1 MNKKGLLTLRNVL
14 RGDEAAPER
23 TLLIAGPVE
32 DDEDQRLMFDRLS
45 WPIERVRNCLEV
57 FLQVRCSPPRVV
69 VCERDLPDGTWKDV
83 LDIATSLLSPPPVIV
98 TSRLADD
105 YLWAE
110 VLNLGGYD
118 VLAKPLDRREVT
130 RALNLAWE
138 HGAAQPDPPRKANAM
153 SAQRG
158 GSTVCLTA

>member
-1 MNKKGLLTLRNVL
+1 MKNSGLL
-14 RGDEAAPER
+14 R

-32 DDEDQRLMFDRLS
+32 DNGPQRSIFDKLS
-45 WPIERVRNCLEV
+45 WPIERVRNCAGVL
-57 FLQVRCSPPRVV
+57 LQARSNPPRVI

-83 LDIATSLLSPPPVIV
+83 LEIAASVVHPPPVIV

-118 VLAKPLDRREVT
+118 LLAKPFDPREVART
-130 RALNLAWE
+130 LKLAWE
-138 HGAAQPDPPRKANAM
+138 HLAKPARPAPSSQGREAAY
-153 SAQRG
+153 
-158 GSTVCLTA
+158 LTA

>member
-1 MNKKGLLTLRNVL
+1 MKKECLSTRHI
-14 RGDEAAPER
+14 DEPK
-23 TLLIAGPVE
+23 LLIAGAVE
-32 DDEDQRLMFDRLS
+32 DDENQRFIFERLT
-45 WPIERVRNCLEV
+45 WPIQRVKNCLEV

-69 VCERDLPDGTWKDV
+69 VCERDLPDGSWKDV
-83 LDIATSLLSPPPVIV
+83 LDIAASVIHPPPVIV

-130 RALNLAWE
+130 RTLTFAWDRAVAWDR
-138 HGAAQPDPPRKANAM
+138 AAKAANPV
-153 SAQRG
+153 RG
-158 GSTVCLTA
+158 GSKLYLTA